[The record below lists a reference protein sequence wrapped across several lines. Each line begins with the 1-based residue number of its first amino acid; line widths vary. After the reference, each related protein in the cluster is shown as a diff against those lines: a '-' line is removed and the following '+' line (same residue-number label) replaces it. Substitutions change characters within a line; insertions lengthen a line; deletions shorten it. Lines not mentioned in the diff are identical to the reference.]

1 MKELRCLVFTDQEVV
16 RAVLDRRRRVKDPL
30 PVGTVSR
37 VAYHKNDGHKNDG
50 HKSGGNEQGGNE
62 HAGNEHGAVETRLTI
77 TDDNGVVNELLLSET
92 EVTAALV
99 AYCMGRRIP
108 LPVASDKMLHLI
120 NGALTLM
127 ITMNFN
133 KAPRLVVTTGAAADT
148 PADRRSPNRR
158 VGG

>member
-37 VAYHKNDGHKNDG
+37 IVYHR
-50 HKSGGNEQGGNE
+50 NEGPEQEGI
-62 HAGNEHGAVETRLTI
+62 ETRLSI
-77 TDDNGVVNELLLSET
+77 TDDDGAVTELVLAET

-99 AYCMGRRIP
+99 GYCMGRRIP

-133 KAPRLVVTTGAAADT
+133 KAPRLVVAGAAEGAGSG
-148 PADRRSPNRR
+148 AGDRLSPKRR
-158 VGG
+158 VGR

>member
-16 RAVLDRRRRVKDPL
+16 RAVLDRRRRMKDPL
-30 PVGTVSR
+30 PVGTVSNI
-37 VAYHKNDGHKNDG
+37 AYHR
-50 HKSGGNEQGGNE
+50 NEGPEREGI
-62 HAGNEHGAVETRLTI
+62 ETRLTV
-77 TDDNGVVNELLLSET
+77 TADDGAVTELVLGDT

-99 AYCMGRRIP
+99 GHCMGRRIP

-133 KAPRLVVTTGAAADT
+133 KAPRLVVADGADGAGAS
-148 PADRRSPNRR
+148 DRLSPKRR
-158 VGG
+158 IGR